1 MIMIK
6 KVISYII
13 KGLTVLFFVLAFV
26 IIIVGIKGAKE
37 NKPIMIFGYMYSVV
51 PTESMMP
58 DINPGD
64 FVFSKKKEYSELK
77 VNQDVIYYSEEKD
90 IYIVHRIYKDNLDG
104 TYQMKGINNSDVD
117 DEYLTEDNYVASVVK
132 VVTLLNAGTTMM
144 NNKSLIFIFIIVIF
158 LGLFIAELFKIILTY
173 KEEKLK
179 EDKKLIQEKKNKFIE
194 EEKNKMREEI
204 LKELQEENEKAKL
217 SKESD
222 AKL

>member
-1 MIMIK
+1 
-6 KVISYII
+6 
-13 KGLTVLFFVLAFV
+13 
-26 IIIVGIKGAKE
+26 
-37 NKPIMIFGYMYSVV
+37 
-51 PTESMMP
+51 
-58 DINPGD
+58 
-64 FVFSKKKEYSELK
+64 
-77 VNQDVIYYSEEKD
+77 
-90 IYIVHRIYKDNLDG
+90 
-104 TYQMKGINNSDVD
+104 
-117 DEYLTEDNYVASVVK
+117 
-132 VVTLLNAGTTMM
+132 MM